1 MELSIG
7 CVRLLPGAFADQ
19 TRKVDFSI
27 QIIVEFA
34 LILVVRALEL
44 DHHAA
49 LLIFRPNLRKQ
60 AKTEGFFQQR
70 KLRKTDTTR
79 EVCVGMGAQIDVLKW
94 PLLNGKPG
102 TENTTLAKKY
112 RYSREI
118 HEVDL

>member
-7 CVRLLPGAFADQ
+7 CVRLLPGAFADR

-34 LILVVRALEL
+34 LILVVHALEL

-49 LLIFRPNLRKQ
+49 LLNFRANLRKQ

-70 KLRKTDTTR
+70 KLRKIDTAR
-79 EVCVGMGAQIDVLKW
+79 EVCVGMEAQIDVLKW
-94 PLLNGKPG
+94 PLLIRKPG
-102 TENTTLAKKY
+102 TENTTLAKKNC
-112 RYSREI
+112 YSREI